1 MNFRNFN
8 FSDDIFQAIESM
20 GFEEP
25 TAIQKEAIPAIMNN
39 RDVIGCAQTGT
50 GKTAAYILPLLE
62 KMIKL
67 ESKTGAISTLV
78 IAPTRE
84 LALQIDQHFEGFSY
98 FVPASS
104 IPVYGGGDG
113 SAWDQQ
119 KTAMIKGADVVIA
132 TPGRLIAHLQLG
144 YMALDQVKFLVLDEA
159 DRMLDM
165 GFYDDIVQIIE
176 YLPKQRQNLLFSATM
191 PPEIRKLAKKIL
203 TNPVEINISLAKPA
217 EGILQ
222 TIYYVDQSLKTKL
235 VMRLLTGKDVKS
247 ILIFCSTKVGVKNLE
262 KELIKHRL
270 QAKAI
275 HSDLVQQEREK
286 VLLEFKNRKIQILVA
301 TDVISRGIDIEN
313 IDLVM
318 NYDVPQ
324 DAEDYVHRVGRT
336 ARAKSTG
343 VAITLVSR
351 DETRTITRIENLIGY
366 KIFKSPLP
374 PDLSSS

>member
-1 MNFRNFN
+1 LNFRNFN

-67 ESKTGAISTLV
+67 ESKKGAISTLV

-132 TPGRLIAHLQLG
+132 TPGRLIAHLKLG
-144 YMALDQVKFLVLDEA
+144 YMTLDQVKFLVLDEA

-203 TNPVEINISLAKPA
+203 SNPVEIYISLAKPA

-222 TIYYVDQSLKTKL
+222 TIYYVEQSLKTKL

-351 DETRTITRIENLIGY
+351 DETRTISRIENLIGY